1 MIGTTCEICYQH
13 SFCLTGVAI
22 EEEQKTLKSTLD
34 VDLNLSQ
41 HLMSTSQVNIS
52 SQHLM
57 SIFQLD
63 FPFLMPSISQYLEF
77 NIYDCYFWVGFPVSA
92 VKYFSKFGILHL
104 RLHFWAGFPISA
116 VKYSSKFKFCIHNC
130 HFWVRFPVSAVK
142 HFSKFGI
149 LHLRLPFFRS
159 NSGDHRPPSHQIR
172 SCRRGRGA
180 SGLRLSECVCPDIRV
195 FHF

>member
-1 MIGTTCEICYQH
+1 M
-13 SFCLTGVAI
+13 L
-22 EEEQKTLKSTLD
+22 L
-34 VDLNLSQ
+34 
-41 HLMSTSQVNIS
+41 
-52 SQHLM
+52 
-57 SIFQLD
+57 
-63 FPFLMPSISQYLEF
+63 SISQYLEF
-77 NIYDCYFWVGFPVSA
+77 CIYDCFFWVGFPVSA

-104 RLHFWAGFPISA
+104 QMPFWVGFPISA

-180 SGLRLSECVCPDIRV
+180 SGLRLSECVLQSCIMSRILRIYPCKKS
-195 FHF
+195 